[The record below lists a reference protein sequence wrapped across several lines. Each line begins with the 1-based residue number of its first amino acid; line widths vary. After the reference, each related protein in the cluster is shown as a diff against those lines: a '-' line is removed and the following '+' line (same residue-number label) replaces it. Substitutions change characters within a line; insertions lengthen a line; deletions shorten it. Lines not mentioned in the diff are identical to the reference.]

1 MVDFSKLNPDRAKEI
16 INALKDGK
24 INANEA
30 KQLGLTAQEAEALNK
45 AFSSGEAQIGDFVL
59 VNKGKSKDGKMQYSE
74 TQKKQAPKEEEQSW
88 WDKTVAFAKDNAG
101 ALVSGALVVGGGALC
116 LTGVGSGFGAAMI
129 AAGAAMGLASCSSED
144 DIPIPP
150 EINNNNNVT
159 INLSIDDQQALI
171 EAFKEG
177 IDALLKKLMSWDLRL
192 IHTVIKLLNC

>member
-101 ALVSGALVVGGGALC
+101 SHWYQELLLIAAVLFD

-129 AAGAAMGLASCSSED
+129 AQVLNGD
-144 DIPIPP
+144 W
-150 EINNNNNVT
+150 
-159 INLSIDDQQALI
+159 QA
-171 EAFKEG
+171 
-177 IDALLKKLMSWDLRL
+177 
-192 IHTVIKLLNC
+192 VIRR